1 MRAVYTQYEGGVLGP
16 QGLHAGRRERQKAT
30 RTHAQHM
37 LARHRHTSQHGCTW
51 PHKKREAGGCSGRGT
66 GGLGAGHTDMNAWL
80 FPLSHMCTR
89 EQHTALPHRGV
100 ARWEGQQAKVE
111 TQHKGNR
118 KQYQQGTKQHIRCVT
133 ALGEERG
140 VCGCGLWGT
149 ALVQCW
155 GGPITGTTEPRGL
168 DGVGGG
174 GEKERERMRPTDQT
188 PAMWKEVPHN
198 RVSNRAVCRKRSTPQ
213 THQPHTGAPTHGGT
227 HPRHHQIPA
236 PKTRSTEA
244 CQTQQPLTTKWGSH
258 MQRGH
263 AELSHF
269 QQHMTHVRTV
279 RAITA

>member
-1 MRAVYTQYEGGVLGP
+1 MSAQGTAYVCRTSIQGETTHNAHTGPGREEVGGHTMRAVYTQYEGGVLGP

-100 ARWEGQQAKVE
+100 ARWEGQQTKVE

-133 ALGEERG
+133 ALREERG
-140 VCGCGLWGT
+140 VWVWVVGDGT
-149 ALVQCW
+149 CAVLGRSHNRHHRATGFGW
-155 GGPITGTTEPRGL
+155 GGGRG
-168 DGVGGG
+168 
-174 GEKERERMRPTDQT
+174 
-188 PAMWKEVPHN
+188 
-198 RVSNRAVCRKRSTPQ
+198 
-213 THQPHTGAPTHGGT
+213 
-227 HPRHHQIPA
+227 
-236 PKTRSTEA
+236 
-244 CQTQQPLTTKWGSH
+244 
-258 MQRGH
+258 
-263 AELSHF
+263 
-269 QQHMTHVRTV
+269 
-279 RAITA
+279 